1 MKFDNLYLVDITP
14 TFILEFAR
22 FKKRKKEEKIEFR
35 IFIVKFNNILY
46 NAKLF
51 FLFFI
56 KILLSL
62 LIQNIGHF
70 PKTLFKNLF
79 ANFFASIKK
88 CRRNFLKLKS
98 RNHSKVLVF
107 FFLHFYNR
115 RDMRKS

>member
-1 MKFDNLYLVDITP
+1 M
-14 TFILEFAR
+14 
-22 FKKRKKEEKIEFR
+22 
-35 IFIVKFNNILY
+35 KFNNILY

-70 PKTLFKNLF
+70 PKTLFKNLNN
-79 ANFFASIKK
+79 AASIKK